1 MMQPYDVTVL
11 KQALADMDRIIEG
24 LSDTRRAL
32 SVAARVGDVWDR
44 DFVKAMFKRIVSL
57 SDQILMLDEDEFMRS
72 QKLAANISKMAR
84 DTLNMLGD
92 EGGEN
97 GGLDNGLDWRI
108 IEGRCA
114 EPDHGEIP
122 GGPDYKA
129 L

>member
-1 MMQPYDVTVL
+1 MFGTEISSSDVCESFRYL
-11 KQALADMDRIIEG
+11 
-24 LSDTRRAL
+24 TR
-32 SVAARVGDVWDR
+32 
-44 DFVKAMFKRIVSL
+44 
-57 SDQILMLDEDEFMRS
+57 LMLDEDEFIRS
-72 QKLAANISKMAR
+72 RSFCEHFKMAR

-97 GGLDNGLDWRI
+97 GLDNGLDWRI